1 MKIQPL
7 AKTKIDHCL
16 FETDENGREINIY
29 KLNNTKLVGDSLFY
43 PNTLLYSLE
52 SKSVTKPTEERIMS
66 LNKLAK
72 SESLTN
78 VSSGYGSVFDEP
90 VFFFIYNVDNYYH
103 FLYDSLPY
111 LISYFHLRKKYP
123 KLKLL
128 INKANAGQEEFY
140 KFVLDMF
147 AILKIPKESLII
159 AKSDVLYRKLFISSS
174 YTHGHDSNL
183 PPRSEVYD
191 FFEKIKL
198 AASKDLP
205 EQETPQKIYISRRT
219 WVHNNLSNIGTNYTT
234 RRRMV
239 CEDELVSKL
248 EKRDYKE
255 IFTENLSMVEK
266 IRLFSNAKEIIG
278 PIGGGLANALFSAE
292 HTKLLVISSPTFFD
306 VNSRFKFCFKSK
318 NTSYYDKTRHVES
331 EYFKKFM
338 RVQTIDSKV
347 GEITYISKDSVAIK
361 YSNEGVAGWNS
372 ERKFNHATY
381 LKDEVVP
388 LDAGLNSNW
397 TFDVKN
403 MMEFVR

>member
-1 MKIQPL
+1 MNIHPL

-16 FETDENGREINIY
+16 FETDGNGREINIY
-29 KLNNTKLVGDSLFY
+29 KLNNIKLVGDSLFY
-43 PNTLLYSLE
+43 PNPLLYSPKKKL
-52 SKSVTKPTEERIMS
+52 VIKPIEEKIMS
-66 LNKLAK
+66 LSRLVKT
-72 SESLTN
+72 ESLTN
-78 VSSGYGSVFDEP
+78 VSSDYDSVFDEP

-128 INKANAGQEEFY
+128 INKANPEQERFY

-147 AILKIPKESLII
+147 VILKISEESLII
-159 AKSDVLYRKLFISSS
+159 AKRNVLYKEVFISSS

-191 FFEKIKL
+191 FFEEIKL
-198 AASKDLP
+198 SACKDLSG
-205 EQETPQKIYISRRT
+205 QETPQKIYISRRT
-219 WVHNNLSNIGTNYTT
+219 WIHNNLSNIGTNYTT
-234 RRRMV
+234 RRKMV
-239 CEDELVSKL
+239 CEDELVNRL
-248 EKRDYKE
+248 ENQGYKE

-278 PIGGGLANALFSAE
+278 PIGGGLVNALFNSE
-292 HTKLLVISSPTFFD
+292 NTKLLVISSPTFFD

-318 NTSYYDKTRHVES
+318 NTRYYNKTRHVES

-347 GEITYISKDSVAIK
+347 GEITDISGNSITIK
-361 YSNEGVAGWNS
+361 YSNESVAGWNS
-372 ERKFNHATY
+372 ECDFNHATY
-381 LKDEVVP
+381 LKDEITL
-388 LDAGLNSNW
+388 LDAGLNCNW
-397 TFDVKN
+397 TFDVKK
-403 MMEFVR
+403 MMEIVR